1 MIVWQPPFYEP
12 RRQEAASWAGAG
24 PARRTLVRD
33 LVDEIVLSGW
43 LGEAEFEHDP
53 CSARSGGG
61 RFDPDVSAHRDH
73 EFADDVQAE
82 SAAADAVAHCWIKAL
97 ELV

>member
-1 MIVWQPPFYEP
+1 MAQGAVCEGMISGNGSLLLGE
-12 RRQEAASWAGAG
+12 EAGSGFWDGGWPGVAG
-24 PARRTLVRD
+24 LVGD

-61 RFDPDVSAHRDH
+61 
-73 EFADDVQAE
+73 
-82 SAAADAVAHCWIKAL
+82 
-97 ELV
+97 